1 MTWLLNVLVGLVLF
15 IGGLDALTT
24 TMTTQLHKRCCP
36 TFLKATSSSDLVP
49 STPPKVTPKVSAPEG
64 WSPPT
69 PKPLS
74 TSKTQ
79 IPSLLTGS
87 LSLALRLGS
96 AVTVAGWSPKV
107 GLSDPNVDEYSLKL
121 GPLFLSDQSSLS
133 PSVERG
139 IKTPLILYEYEPS
152 PFCKKVREILCFL
165 DIPCEF
171 RPCPRQKGFSDE
183 LFERTGRRT
192 VPYLRDP
199 NNEDPDYGMFESED
213 IIDYLLTRY
222 GEGAEPNFSQR
233 GNFATVTAGLSS
245 VARGLA
251 GGTLD
256 KTARIDNNLMA
267 PITLFGYEASPFV
280 KPVRE
285 ALCELGLAHVLIPC
299 ARGSSNRKV
308 QMELT
313 GRQFQVPFIV
323 DPNTQVECFE
333 SNEIVKFL
341 KEVYTI

>member
-1 MTWLLNVLVGLVLF
+1 MTCLLNVLVGLVLF
-15 IGGLDALTT
+15 IGLDALTT

-192 VPYLRDP
+192 VPYLTKILITACLRAKT
-199 NNEDPDYGMFESED
+199 SS
-213 IIDYLLTRY
+213 TT
-222 GEGAEPNFSQR
+222 FSP
-233 GNFATVTAGLSS
+233 A
-245 VARGLA
+245 
-251 GGTLD
+251 
-256 KTARIDNNLMA
+256 TAREQNR
-267 PITLFGYEASPFV
+267 TSPS
-280 KPVRE
+280 E
-285 ALCELGLAHVLIPC
+285 
-299 ARGSSNRKV
+299 
-308 QMELT
+308 
-313 GRQFQVPFIV
+313 
-323 DPNTQVECFE
+323 
-333 SNEIVKFL
+333 EILPPLLPGFPQL
-341 KEVYTI
+341 QEG

>member
-1 MTWLLNVLVGLVLF
+1 DTYVDEQRLYSAFSTVRNALMLELEKHSETVKLIEKLKVQLVLEEEVNVMQHEQ
-15 IGGLDALTT
+15 LKKEEKHTALISGDYNHLVKEHTLI
-24 TMTTQLHKRCCP
+24 MEC
-36 TFLKATSSSDLVP
+36 SEDEIEDLYRQIRDVK
-49 STPPKVTPKVSAPEG
+49 SAVTK
-64 WSPPT
+64 
-69 PKPLS
+69 K
-74 TSKTQ
+74 Q
-79 IPSLLTGS
+79 FPSLLTGS

-107 GLSDPNVDEYSLKL
+107 GLSDPNEDEYSLKL
-121 GPLFLSDQSSLS
+121 GPLFLSDRSCLS
-133 PSVERG
+133 PSDERG

-199 NNEDPDYGMFESED
+199 NNEDPDYGMFESEE
-213 IIDYLLTRY
+213 IIDYLLKRY
-222 GEGAEPNFSQR
+222 GEGAESNFSQR

-256 KTARIDNNLMA
+256 NKARPDNNLMA
-267 PITLFGYEASPFV
+267 PITLFGNQFERLWVSPT
-280 KPVRE
+280 
-285 ALCELGLAHVLIPC
+285 C
-299 ARGSSNRKV
+299 
-308 QMELT
+308 
-313 GRQFQVPFIV
+313 
-323 DPNTQVECFE
+323 
-333 SNEIVKFL
+333 
-341 KEVYTI
+341 